1 VSTRTAAAGRRTF
14 AYPVLLALGA
24 LDSAGYSVIAPV
36 SPAIATRTGA
46 GPAAIGVLVAAFPV
60 GVLIGFL
67 PAARAVSR
75 RGTRPVILVSL
86 AAIAAGT
93 IVFAAAGELGGW
105 TLSRFVMGL
114 GSGGLWIGITFDT
127 LGRWPGREYQC
138 MSRIFAAYSLGGL
151 LGPALGAI
159 GGIRAPFVAY
169 LALLGACV
177 VLVPFMGE
185 GPERRAFH
193 PDRTALRLW
202 GFWFASAGVVFAVL
216 GLGIAE
222 GVLPLHFGQRLDQ
235 RQISVLFVGAALLHA
250 LGTVIAARI
259 GPRAATFACVTA
271 VVVGVAVAGAT
282 GTVVAWIP
290 ALTLVVLGIGFG
302 EAGSIGLLLD
312 AVPAERIVTAMVVW
326 SQLGIVGYLLGP
338 LAGGAVAEALGFA
351 WLGVVPAIGGVAVL
365 VLARRA
371 ARSSPHST
379 GGPSPA

>member
-1 VSTRTAAAGRRTF
+1 VSTRTAAEGRRTF

-24 LDSAGYSVIAPV
+24 IDAAGYSVIAPV
-36 SPAIATRTGA
+36 SPAIAMETGA
-46 GPAAIGVLVAAFPV
+46 GPAAIGAMVAAFPV

-86 AAIAAGT
+86 AVIAAGT

-127 LGRWPGREYQC
+127 LGRWPGREYLC
-138 MSRIFAAYSLGGL
+138 MSRIFAAYSVGGL

-177 VLVPFMGE
+177 VLVPFMSE

-193 PDRTALRLW
+193 PDRTALRLR

-250 LGTVIAARI
+250 VGTVIAARI

-271 VVVGVAVAGAT
+271 VMVGVAVAGAT
-282 GTVVAWIP
+282 GTVGAWIP
-290 ALTLVVLGIGFG
+290 ALALVVLGIGFG

-371 ARSSPHST
+371 RSSPHST
-379 GGPSPA
+379 GDPSPA